1 MLNAAGQ
8 MQHTVC
14 VCGHWTLVS
23 SYKKMANHL
32 NAKFHTVHHTVNI
45 TNAKWMIYTHLNR
58 LYKFAR
64 FCKVFRIGLTIDF
77 TFDLVF
83 VRLFGVSAVFK
94 RLMISRWWDYSL
106 LSIATGAKLFDLY
119 LYVLILNLFL
129 FFSECAKQAV
139 SFTHTSEHTK
149 AHARTHW
156 GRKRATHTHTI
167 CCSNIIV
174 EENFL
179 RNFPSGVWSCVS
191 FLIRLFLFFFLKN
204 VPFESQLHRTAPHS
218 SKWQKN
224 NEYQIRSKWSEKPIS
239 NDSTLLSVSISF
251 LCVYNNFVAVVSTHS
266 HSFTWPLCL
275 ACSFASLAHSYTRY
289 FFYFFFSLRCC
300 FSVEI
305 SIWHI

>member
-1 MLNAAGQ
+1 MLLVKCSTPSA
-8 MQHTVC
+8 
-14 VCGHWTLVS
+14 VS

-94 RLMISRWWDYSL
+94 KLMISRWWDYSL
-106 LSIATGAKLFDLY
+106 LSIATGANLFDLY

-156 GRKRATHTHTI
+156 GRKRATHTHNLLFKYYCRRKLFAEFSI
-167 CCSNIIV
+167 RCL
-174 EENFL
+174 EL
-179 RNFPSGVWSCVS
+179 CVVFNS
-191 FLIRLFLFFFLKN
+191 FVFVFLFKKCPLWK
-204 VPFESQLHRTAPHS
+204 STAPHRTTQQQMT
-218 SKWQKN
+218 KK
-224 NEYQIRSKWSEKPIS
+224 
-239 NDSTLLSVSISF
+239 
-251 LCVYNNFVAVVSTHS
+251 
-266 HSFTWPLCL
+266 
-275 ACSFASLAHSYTRY
+275 
-289 FFYFFFSLRCC
+289 
-300 FSVEI
+300 
-305 SIWHI
+305 

>member
-77 TFDLVF
+77 TFDWVF

-94 RLMISRWWDYSL
+94 KLMISRWWDYSL

-139 SFTHTSEHTK
+139 SFTHTHAHTGGE
-149 AHARTHW
+149 RE
-156 GRKRATHTHTI
+156 RHTHTQ
-167 CCSNIIV
+167 SV
-174 EENFL
+174 
-179 RNFPSGVWSCVS
+179 V
-191 FLIRLFLFFFLKN
+191 
-204 VPFESQLHRTAPHS
+204 
-218 SKWQKN
+218 
-224 NEYQIRSKWSEKPIS
+224 QI
-239 NDSTLLSVSISF
+239 LLSKKTFCGIFHQVF
-251 LCVYNNFVAVVSTHS
+251 GVCF
-266 HSFTWPLCL
+266 
-275 ACSFASLAHSYTRY
+275 
-289 FFYFFFSLRCC
+289 C
-300 FSVEI
+300 FSF
-305 SIWHI
+305 